1 MSVCDLL
8 TTWPSSMV
16 VQNSVIHGFI
26 PAAHANQYGAS
37 LRTGTIFKVDRFE
50 VGQCTNIYK
59 ITDYPFV
66 IRYIPTTTVD
76 EVLTAA
82 PVINL
87 HKFMLRKFDH
97 LQAFADTNLE
107 LPALVHI
114 LLHKSTKNNPLHLY
128 TRLRFFFIFCRCCMP
143 NTVSKVP
150 LLTTSLQLL
159 QLWSVFSLTRKP
171 SSNIL
176 YLWFSLIP
184 LFFIFFKKL
193 NKFWL
198 EYIFMLNLLLKI

>member
-1 MSVCDLL
+1 MLMIHRKERSDSTLQAFLSAWELEAAMDFVRHE
-8 TTWPSSMV
+8 SSILHHV
-16 VQNSVIHGFI
+16 HKNSVIHGFI

-97 LQAFADTNLE
+97 LQAFANTNLE

-159 QLWSVFSLTRKP
+159 QLWSVFSLTR
-171 SSNIL
+171 NL
-176 YLWFSLIP
+176 YLNFPHDQVLR
-184 LFFIFFKKL
+184 
-193 NKFWL
+193 
-198 EYIFMLNLLLKI
+198 

>member
-1 MSVCDLL
+1 MLMIHRKERSDSTLQAFLSAWELEAAMDFVRHE
-8 TTWPSSMV
+8 SSILHHV
-16 VQNSVIHGFI
+16 HKNSVIHGFI

-97 LQAFADTNLE
+97 LQAFANTNLE
-107 LPALVHI
+107 LPALMLYAKYGVQGSA
-114 LLHKSTKNNPLHLY
+114 LNNV
-128 TRLRFFFIFCRCCMP
+128 TA
-143 NTVSKVP
+143 
-150 LLTTSLQLL
+150 TTPA
-159 QLWSVFSLTRKP
+159 VVCF
-171 SSNIL
+171 
-176 YLWFSLIP
+176 LIDP
-184 LFFIFFKKL
+184 
-193 NKFWL
+193 
-198 EYIFMLNLLLKI
+198 